1 MTVRDRSCS
10 FRDNVAKKAVMV
22 PLRRRSSVH
31 DSSQARD
38 RNSFCLIL
46 PQFASICTG
55 NHREARTGM
64 RAGLQL
70 SDTIALE
77 VANVNGIEIGAQ

>member
-1 MTVRDRSCS
+1 M
-10 FRDNVAKKAVMV
+10 AKNAVMV

-38 RNSFCLIL
+38 RNSLCLNS
-46 PQFASICTG
+46 PQFASICAG
-55 NHREARTGM
+55 NHREARTGT
-64 RAGLQL
+64 RAGLKL

-77 VANVNGIEIGAQ
+77 VANVIGIEIGAQ